1 MTPRFFEGIIKNIR
15 RSVERI
21 RKRGGTMDNQETNL
35 LTVEDVAALL
45 KVEKQMIYKLK
56 RDKKIPFVKIGGVI
70 RFRRVDVN
78 EWIESAVVR

>member
-1 MTPRFFEGIIKNIR
+1 
-15 RSVERI
+15 
-21 RKRGGTMDNQETNL
+21 MDNQETNL

-78 EWIESAVVR
+78 EWIESSVVR

>member
-1 MTPRFFEGIIKNIR
+1 
-15 RSVERI
+15 
-21 RKRGGTMDNQETNL
+21 MDNQETNL

>member
-1 MTPRFFEGIIKNIR
+1 MGE
-15 RSVERI
+15 
-21 RKRGGTMDNQETNL
+21 NL